1 MGTASSSSHRRM
13 NSNSSRQSSSGSAVS
28 SLNQS
33 APQATQTRNVGGKT
47 IYIKSSCSKKLND
60 NLLLLKSAGEPGID
74 GIEIGK
80 TVVPGLKDN
89 HVPVSLEFV
98 HEEELQ
104 NTIKWI
110 QGLIGSDNVTCE
122 RLPTHPQSQI
132 EREEYSEQNT
142 DKEKTIYVKRPHSIW
157 KKTTLIRESGLKD
170 IKTANQVLD
179 EIGIDMTDIEL
190 LNDYSIYRL
199 IGSEEAI
206 QNAMKMIQDTIGK
219 ANISCEKPTTNIQWN
234 EETLLYNK
242 LAMLMGVP
250 NVDYKTIEYY
260 LHPFILHKYPRY
272 ARKVTDILLEMERS
286 KLYHLIRDPKAL
298 DDMVKDVEL
307 MSNHL
312 HTLGTLGSDQNG
324 NWYPDKLIKK
334 HTQSQRK
341 HSATEHASLTF
352 EQTADASSPLE
363 KKTVYVKASVT
374 KKLNGNQGRKIKG
387 LINRS
392 GVQDMQIERKTDQP
406 TVMYKIKASNGETY
420 VPVHIKGS
428 EEAVQKAFVLIQGAV
443 GKENVEEEVELL
455 HSKSSDLPPTNPD
468 LPSSSK
474 AKNSDQ
480 PQSKYENVE
489 ILKGVVAFKEVLT
502 SANTTDARNKI
513 VEEHFY
519 ALINKT
525 QPELL
530 ARKITDMLY
539 DEDNSD
545 LLQIYEQYCN
555 GNLSALEDKI
565 QSSIKKI
572 EDDKRAD
579 RNRKKNAK
587 KRQRKKEEAAAR
599 AKIKQAEEETRLKEE
614 VEARVA
620 AEQAKYDDQ
629 QEKAKAGQFE
639 LVKAVSSKDASVC
652 SKVLEEDEDPPSD
665 MNAASQEDDISMTNE
680 AIAGESAVLEEEEAP
695 PSVIQPLKETN
706 HLPNQYEDVP
716 GVTECISS
724 TTQDYN
730 KSIQEEEDSVFSKI
744 GNSSNEGMTTR
755 ETITESSVSSKYD
768 ESKAPKALSTVDKN
782 ENGPLLIFL
791 RSQHA
796 CIKGSVDEFYTWLV
810 KSEDIDSML
819 ALKEAVSEEEY
830 LNNNMKKGS
839 GSSGVKGFKLK
850 PFQRA
855 VREYFYDK
863 SDTKSS
869 SHLSLPQCQSKTQE
883 PPDELVCPISLVLMT
898 NDPVLAAD
906 GITYE
911 RVSIEDWFK
920 KSKAKGSSIYSPV
933 HGTEMDSLTLMP
945 NIGIRNMARAF
956 KDGK

>member
-1 MGTASSSSHRRM
+1 
-13 NSNSSRQSSSGSAVS
+13 
-28 SLNQS
+28 
-33 APQATQTRNVGGKT
+33 
-47 IYIKSSCSKKLND
+47 
-60 NLLLLKSAGEPGID
+60 LKSAGEPGID

-80 TVVPGLKDN
+80 TVVPGLGDN
-89 HVPVSLEFV
+89 YLPVSLEFV

-110 QGLIGSDNVTCE
+110 RGLIGSDNVTCE
-122 RLPTHPQSQI
+122 RPTHPQSQI

-142 DKEKTIYVKRPHSIW
+142 EKEKTVYIKRPRSIW
-157 KKTTLIRESGLKD
+157 EKTNLIRESGLTD
-170 IKTANQVLD
+170 IKT
-179 EIGIDMTDIEL
+179 MTDIEL

-199 IGSEEAI
+199 IGSEKAI

-219 ANISCEKPTTNIQWN
+219 AKISCEKPTANIQWD
-234 EETLLYNK
+234 EEICETLLYNK
-242 LAMLMGVP
+242 LSMVMCVP
-250 NVDYKTIEYY
+250 DVDYKTIEYY
-260 LHPFILHKYPRY
+260 LEPFIWRKYPNY
-272 ARKVTDILLEMERS
+272 ANRVIEVLLNMERS
-286 KLYHLIRDPKAL
+286 KLGYVIRDPKAL
-298 DDMVKDVEL
+298 DDLVKAIEL
-307 MSNHL
+307 MN
-312 HTLGTLGSDQNG
+312 TPN
-324 NWYPDKLIKK
+324 KLRKNK
-334 HTQSQRK
+334 QSQSQRK
-341 HSATEHASLTF
+341 HSASEHDALVNSIALAWPSAVSNASLAF
-352 EQTADASSPLE
+352 EQTINATNPLE
-363 KKTVYVKASVT
+363 KTIYVKASVT

-387 LINRS
+387 LISKS
-392 GVQDMQIERKTDQP
+392 GVEGIELEKKTGQP
-406 TVMYKIKASNGETY
+406 TVMYKIKSSNGETY
-420 VPVHIKGS
+420 VPVHVKGS
-428 EEAVQKAFVLIQGAV
+428 KESIEKAVELIREAV
-443 GKENVEEEVELL
+443 GKENVDEEIELL
-455 HSKSSDLPPTNPD
+455 PSKSSDLPPANPD
-468 LPSSSK
+468 LPSSPK

-614 VEARVA
+614 VEARFA
-620 AEQAKYDDQ
+620 AEQAEYDNE
-629 QEKAKAGQFE
+629 QEKAGAEQFE
-639 LVKAVSSKDASVC
+639 HSKAVSSKDASIC
-652 SKVLEEDEDPPSD
+652 SKVPEEDKDTPSV
-665 MNAASQEDDISMTNE
+665 MNAASQEVDICKADEATAGESTAPLNAMPVQPLQEAAPLPNETHIILTDTDAATKEDDISITDE
-680 AIAGESAVLEEEEAP
+680 AIAGEAAVLEEEEAP
-695 PSVIQPLKETN
+695 QSVKETN
-706 HLPNQYEDVP
+706 HLPNQYEDVLE
-716 GVTECISS
+716 VTKCISS

-730 KSIQEEEDSVFSKI
+730 KSVQEKEDSVPSKI
-744 GNSSNEGMTTR
+744 DANDTQGITTR
-755 ETITESSVSSKYD
+755 ETITESSVSSVNN
-768 ESKAPKALSTVDKN
+768 ESKAPKAVSTVDKN
-782 ENGPLLIFL
+782 ENDPLLNFL

-796 CIKGSVDEFYTWLV
+796 CIKGSVEEFYTWLV
-810 KSEDIDSML
+810 ESEDIDSMT
-819 ALKEAVSEEEY
+819 ALKEAVSDDDY
-830 LNNNMKKGS
+830 LNDMKVGDGGGS
-839 GSSGVKGFKLK
+839 GIKGFKRK
-850 PFQRA
+850 AFQRA
-855 VREYFYDK
+855 VREYNTNSGY
-863 SDTKSS
+863 
-869 SHLSLPQCQSKTQE
+869 HSLPQCQIKNLSETLE

-911 RVSIEDWFK
+911 RASIEDWFE
-920 KSKAKGSSIYSPV
+920 KSKTKGSSIYSPV
-933 HGTEMDSLTLMP
+933 HGTEMDSLALMP